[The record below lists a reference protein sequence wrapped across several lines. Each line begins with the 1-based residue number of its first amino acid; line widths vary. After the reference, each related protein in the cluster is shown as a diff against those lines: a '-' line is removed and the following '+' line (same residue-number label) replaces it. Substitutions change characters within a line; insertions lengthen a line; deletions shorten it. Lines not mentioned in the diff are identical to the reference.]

1 MITQKAWYLWA
12 SSTVL
17 CHLRLR
23 VVMCQLLIL
32 QPVLVTY
39 SRYSSSLR
47 WSRTRSSFSRSFR
60 TWSSLLMHSTQF
72 AELVLMTPTSR
83 SQSLPLK
90 QRDKAPTSWGLS
102 RDSIDDESNES
113 NATIA
118 SAAMHR
124 HLIGWWLGLIARWM
138 QVLLVTFLV
147 LRTQRSVDINIVS

>member
-90 QRDKAPTSWGLS
+90 ATRQSANLLGPLTRQHRRWEQWEQRDDCIGS
-102 RDSIDDESNES
+102 D
-113 NATIA
+113 A
-118 SAAMHR
+118 SALDRMMAWIDCEMDAS
-124 HLIGWWLGLIARWM
+124 LVGDFLGATDAKVCRY
-138 QVLLVTFLV
+138 
-147 LRTQRSVDINIVS
+147 